1 MDDGASD
8 ASSAPPPPA
17 GVAVPA
23 APQHPV
29 WQRAAGGS
37 SAKGPKAKAGTTTAY
52 GKFAPISMAALE
64 LRARNEFDGSSS
76 VGSERGHAKRSRS
89 PIRNNEENDDQLPDY
104 DEDSNDDDGSE
115 AGSGMDVVA
124 GAAFGGRAGAARK
137 KSAKKKTK
145 KDCTTMSLASDTDD
159 GISITSSERREA
171 HCRAFP
177 VTGVDCVGCALPAK
191 VTAVDDFVRSSCDKM
206 QEAALF
212 KMAALVYQ
220 QKVAEPAMAEG
231 VPVPSWAYAGPR
243 LPLFVRFLSGYHP
256 ME

>member
-23 APQHPV
+23 PPQHPV
-29 WQRAAGGS
+29 WQRAAGGGG
-37 SAKGPKAKAGTTTAY
+37 KGPKAKAGTTTAY

-89 PIRNNEENDDQLPDY
+89 PIQNNEENDDHLPDY
-104 DEDSNDDDGSE
+104 DEDSDDDGSE
-115 AGSGMDVVA
+115 AASGMDVVA
-124 GAAFGGRAGAARK
+124 GAAFGGGAAPKKK
-137 KSAKKKTK
+137 KSSKKK

>member
-29 WQRAAGGS
+29 WQRAAGGGS
-37 SAKGPKAKAGTTTAY
+37 SSKGAKAKAGTTTAY

-76 VGSERGHAKRSRS
+76 VGSERGHTKRSRS

-104 DEDSNDDDGSE
+104 DEDSDDDGSE
-115 AGSGMDVVA
+115 AASGMDVVA
-124 GAAFGGRAGAARK
+124 GAAFGGAPRPGATKK
-137 KSAKKKTK
+137 KSTKKKSK

-159 GISITSSERREA
+159 GISITSSERRDA

-191 VTAVDDFVRSSCDKM
+191 VTAVDDFVRNSCDKM

-220 QKVAEPAMAEG
+220 QKVAEPAIAEG
-231 VPVPSWAYAGPR
+231 VPVPTWAYADSR
-243 LPLFVRFLSGYHP
+243 LPLFVRFLP
-256 ME
+256 RPA